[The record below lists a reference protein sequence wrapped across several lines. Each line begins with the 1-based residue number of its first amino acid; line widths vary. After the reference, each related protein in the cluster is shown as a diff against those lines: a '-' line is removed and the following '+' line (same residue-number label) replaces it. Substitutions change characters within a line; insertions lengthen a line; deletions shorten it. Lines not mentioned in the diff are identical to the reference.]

1 MRILTFL
8 NVSNLSRMQADSG
21 YIFYNL
27 LSPYF
32 TKQNSFYFASPEPL
46 SDCNCIHIN
55 KEFGFNKYEVRF
67 SFDWSK
73 VMEIISKVSPDV
85 LIVNQVEQVPHYKAI
100 IQALGINVSIVSYA
114 HYIPYLFVNNVFQ
127 YDESLNN
134 GGIGFSVCM
143 SFLSGLEMSDV
154 VFTHSQTSKDYLRKL
169 YAILRVMAMEL
180 KAIVEEYA
188 TVDWSKKKDTRAKM
202 RMQIKRLLKKYNY
215 PPDYTEEAI
224 SRVVDQAEFMM

>member
-8 NVSNLSRMQADSG
+8 NVSNRSRMQADSG

-127 YDESLNN
+127 YDESLNP
-134 GGIGFSVCM
+134 
-143 SFLSGLEMSDV
+143 
-154 VFTHSQTSKDYLRKL
+154 HSLRLVQTFGHRSYR
-169 YAILRVMAMEL
+169 RS
-180 KAIVEEYA
+180 
-188 TVDWSKKKDTRAKM
+188 W
-202 RMQIKRLLKKYNY
+202 
-215 PPDYTEEAI
+215 
-224 SRVVDQAEFMM
+224 

>member
-8 NVSNLSRMQADSG
+8 NVSNRSRMQADSG

-114 HYIPYLFVNNVFQ
+114 HYIPYLFVNNVFCNYSFIILAFQ
-127 YDESLNN
+127 A
-134 GGIGFSVCM
+134 VCLV
-143 SFLSGLEMSDV
+143 SIRSHYIRNCIHINKFRIFLC
-154 VFTHSQTSKDYLRKL
+154 
-169 YAILRVMAMEL
+169 I
-180 KAIVEEYA
+180 
-188 TVDWSKKKDTRAKM
+188 
-202 RMQIKRLLKKYNY
+202 
-215 PPDYTEEAI
+215 
-224 SRVVDQAEFMM
+224 

>member
-8 NVSNLSRMQADSG
+8 NVSNRSRMQADSG

-55 KEFGFNKYEVRF
+55 KEFGFNKYEIRF

-100 IQALGINVSIVSYA
+100 IQALGINVSIVFILYFC
-114 HYIPYLFVNNVFQ
+114 I
-127 YDESLNN
+127 
-134 GGIGFSVCM
+134 
-143 SFLSGLEMSDV
+143 V
-154 VFTHSQTSKDYLRKL
+154 VAFT
-169 YAILRVMAMEL
+169 
-180 KAIVEEYA
+180 
-188 TVDWSKKKDTRAKM
+188 
-202 RMQIKRLLKKYNY
+202 
-215 PPDYTEEAI
+215 
-224 SRVVDQAEFMM
+224 

>member
-8 NVSNLSRMQADSG
+8 NVSNRSRMQADSG

-73 VMEIISKVSPDV
+73 V
-85 LIVNQVEQVPHYKAI
+85 N
-100 IQALGINVSIVSYA
+100 
-114 HYIPYLFVNNVFQ
+114 
-127 YDESLNN
+127 
-134 GGIGFSVCM
+134 
-143 SFLSGLEMSDV
+143 
-154 VFTHSQTSKDYLRKL
+154 
-169 YAILRVMAMEL
+169 
-180 KAIVEEYA
+180 
-188 TVDWSKKKDTRAKM
+188 W
-202 RMQIKRLLKKYNY
+202 RLLFGFVRICSIYY
-215 PPDYTEEAI
+215 GLFDCVFRC
-224 SRVVDQAEFMM
+224 SVWVVQHQTVAKDNQGDEVL

>member
-8 NVSNLSRMQADSG
+8 NVSNRSRMQADSG

-100 IQALGINVSIVSYA
+100 IL
-114 HYIPYLFVNNVFQ
+114 
-127 YDESLNN
+127 SL
-134 GGIGFSVCM
+134 I
-143 SFLSGLEMSDV
+143 
-154 VFTHSQTSKDYLRKL
+154 H
-169 YAILRVMAMEL
+169 I
-180 KAIVEEYA
+180 
-188 TVDWSKKKDTRAKM
+188 
-202 RMQIKRLLKKYNY
+202 
-215 PPDYTEEAI
+215 
-224 SRVVDQAEFMM
+224 